1 MENAA
6 SGACGS
12 NGFLQA
18 KHVFKH
24 TYGAPI
30 HYISSFPLE
39 TLAVLENNLNFY
51 KPMISIALICILVWF
66 LVVSLFG
73 VSILQGRMER
83 CLCALVS

>member
-1 MENAA
+1 MGNAA
-6 SGACGS
+6 NGARGS

-24 TYGAPI
+24 TYKTPI
-30 HYISSFPLE
+30 HYKSSFPLE
-39 TLAVLENNLNFY
+39 ILAVLENNLNFY
-51 KPMISIALICILVWF
+51 KPMISTALICILVWF

-83 CLCALVS
+83 CVCALAS